1 MWPSEGSQI
10 AEPWSSLIRGDE
22 RSYLPNLVIPLHELS
37 LLFSNFPNTTAYH
50 WSDAN
55 LYLLLAVVLQL
66 SPLNVVILSVI
77 GQQMN
82 FNWQARLSVGTA
94 QMDNKLDCLKH
105 KQFFIFLNVVGWLRL
120 PLCSILLLKVHCFTL
135 NFSSYGVTF

>member
-55 LYLLLAVVLQL
+55 LYLLLAVVLATRGDSKNLLWTSAPFSLTLHIPMIDNATAFQSQL
-66 SPLNVVILSVI
+66 KIFDWVQN
-77 GQQMN
+77 N
-82 FNWQARLSVGTA
+82 QA
-94 QMDNKLDCLKH
+94 
-105 KQFFIFLNVVGWLRL
+105 FFPF
-120 PLCSILLLKVHCFTL
+120 VHCSGPVRIQSHS
-135 NFSSYGVTF
+135 NVGNESRWCKCSKN